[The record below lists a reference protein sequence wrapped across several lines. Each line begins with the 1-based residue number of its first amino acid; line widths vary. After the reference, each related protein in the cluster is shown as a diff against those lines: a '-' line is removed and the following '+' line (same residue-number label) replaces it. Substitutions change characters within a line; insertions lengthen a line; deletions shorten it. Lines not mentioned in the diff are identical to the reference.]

1 MINRIKLSHDQAQQ
15 AISDRDFSAD
25 ITAASKDVALILTQ
39 SWCPQ
44 WVFMNMSIKGLKEG
58 PEDIDL
64 TIFTYEYDRSP
75 IFNEFM
81 NFKESVYRN
90 WEVPYVRLYKNG
102 RFIGGSNAMP
112 AGRMVEKLRK
122 A

>member
-1 MINRIKLSHDQAQQ
+1 MINRITLSHDQAQQ
-15 AISDRDFSAD
+15 AITDGNFSAD
-25 ITAASKDVALILTQ
+25 IIEASKDVALILTQ

-44 WVFMNMSIKGLKEG
+44 WTSMNMSINGLKKGL
-58 PEDIDL
+58 EDIDL

-90 WEVPYVRLYKNG
+90 WEVPYVRLYRNG
-102 RFIGGSNAMP
+102 RFIGDSNAMP
-112 AGRMVEKLRK
+112 AGRMVQKLRK